1 MVVRDLLQDLGVLQL
16 SLENILLIALTYSI
30 PRLGGFLD
38 LIQQAVAFLQDS
50 ERLLNI
56 GQAEIDHLEIS
67 DNGPAD

>member
-16 SLENILLIALTYSI
+16 GLENILLIALTYSI

-50 ERLLNI
+50 KRLLNI